1 MSRFYSE
8 AYKWSLYEKYR
19 AGFSLT
25 EICEI
30 SGITDKPLR
39 EWFRRFDMQYAQANQ
54 ISISSSRI
62 KIICLAK
69 QVHKDLP
76 VEKQKQFVE
85 TPVSCQWQNRSEGAL
100 TLLVFS

>member
-69 QVHKDLP
+69 QVKKKRAELM
-76 VEKQKQFVE
+76 
-85 TPVSCQWQNRSEGAL
+85 
-100 TLLVFS
+100 LLQSDSAIGRIPESQRIASAFPLVNH